1 MKLWSSLRFKIT
13 AMLVLILV
21 PLLTFMSYINIYGID
36 RVKSQ
41 TAKSYSDL
49 LSLHAAEIEQKM
61 DELRVYLANLVY
73 VDESVATILLHKFES
88 NGYKLTEEDL
98 LAKFTK
104 ALSFYD
110 IADMFFIYV
119 QRDDHLAIRGKSSLY
134 VSGNSEKYAYLKSN
148 IKRMVKDMK
157 STGSREWHVS
167 DANGYGVMEK
177 LFYNSQGIY
186 IGVLVD
192 LNNVIKPLD
201 SINII
206 EGGYLLGIADKGRW
220 LGDNELPAAILK
232 EAMRKMEQA
241 RPEEPPQTIKDGKTS
256 YLMVKK
262 QLSIAD
268 VGFITII
275 PEENLLKEMLLF
287 RKIILLLPF
296 AALIILILYMFSIQ
310 KVLFG
315 PMKELIKTMRQS
327 AREDLRVK
335 MKERGASEFI
345 FIAQAFNQ
353 MIGEIRHLK
362 INVYEEKI
370 RTQKAE
376 YKQLQ
381 NQIHP
386 HFFANSLNTVYNLA
400 AEGKCESIQK
410 MSQHLA
416 AYSRFVMRPG
426 TSLISLKAELE
437 HVRNYLEIQ
446 KFRFTD
452 NLSFDI
458 LVDEEMRDFAIP
470 PLVVQTFVE
479 NSIIHGFNE
488 WNEPLHIEVRAGFV
502 TTEEGT
508 AMRISIRDNGQGFPE
523 DMLSR
528 LGSDHWSQA
537 EADRHIGIWNAQRR
551 LKMSFEDRVRIS
563 FDNRQPTGASVMMV
577 ILDGQTD
584 EKGVD
589 ASVQAVNCG

>member
-21 PLLTFMSYINIYGID
+21 PLLTFMSYVNIYGINM
-36 RVKSQ
+36 VKSQ
-41 TAKSYSDL
+41 TTKSYSDL

-61 DELRVYLANLVY
+61 DELRVYLANLIY
-73 VDESVATILLHKFES
+73 VDESVATILLHKFGTNE
-88 NGYKLTEEDL
+88 YKLTEQDL
-98 LAKFTK
+98 LVKFTK

-110 IADMFFIYV
+110 IADMFFLYV
-119 QRDDHLAIRGKSSLY
+119 QRDDHLAIRGKASMY
-134 VSGNSEKYAYLKSN
+134 VTGNSEKYAYLKSN
-148 IKRMVKDMK
+148 IKRIVKDLET
-157 STGSREWHVS
+157 TGAREWHVS

-177 LFYNSQGIY
+177 LFYNGQGIY

-201 SINII
+201 SIKVI
-206 EGGYLLGIADKGRW
+206 EGGYLLGIANRGKW
-220 LGDNELPAAILK
+220 LGDNELPASIL
-232 EAMRKMEQA
+232 EEVMRKMEQSQ
-241 RPEEPPQTIKDGKTS
+241 PEEIHQTIKDGKTS
-256 YLMVKK
+256 YLMVRK

-268 VGFITII
+268 MGFITII
-275 PEENLLKEMLLF
+275 PEEDLLKGMLLF
-287 RKIILLLPF
+287 RKIIMLLPF
-296 AALIILILYMFSIQ
+296 AALVILILYMLSIQ
-310 KVLFG
+310 KVLFS
-315 PMKELIKTMRQS
+315 PMKELIRTMRQS
-327 AREDLRVK
+327 TREDLKVK

-353 MIGEIRHLK
+353 MIGEIRNLK
-362 INVYEEKI
+362 INVYEERI

-416 AYSRFVMRPG
+416 AYSRFAMRPG

-458 LVDEEMRDFAIP
+458 LVDEALKDFAIP

-488 WNEPLHIEVRAGFV
+488 WNEPLHIEVYAGFV
-502 TTEEGT
+502 DTEEGT
-508 AMRISIRDNGQGFPE
+508 ALRISIKDNGQGFPE

-528 LGSDHWSQA
+528 LRSDHWSQA

-551 LKMSFEDRVRIS
+551 LKMSFGDRVRIS
-563 FDNRQPTGASVMMV
+563 FDNRHPKGASVMMV
-577 ILDGQTD
+577 IFDGQGV
-584 EKGVD
+584 EKEVD
-589 ASVQAVNCG
+589 ISVQAVNR